1 LAKWKIFL
9 EKKERKRERRERERE
24 RERHV
29 KISRRKT
36 SYGTCS
42 SEGLSLMFGLEIK
55 K

>member
-9 EKKERKRERRERERE
+9 EKKERKRERRERE